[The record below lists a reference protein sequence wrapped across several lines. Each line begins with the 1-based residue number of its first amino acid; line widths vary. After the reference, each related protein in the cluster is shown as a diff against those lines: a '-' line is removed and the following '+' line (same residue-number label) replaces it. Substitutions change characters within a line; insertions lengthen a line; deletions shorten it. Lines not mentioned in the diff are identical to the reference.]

1 MTLLQPHQL
10 IDGRFTVDYLIK
22 QGAYCETY
30 RVTDIDGQPRFM
42 KLYVTGRTPKGLVD
56 ADGQVA
62 EIVFSERLKHKGV
75 NAFVARGTLMIEQGV
90 AQYMVAE
97 YFDGELLADRLQR
110 EGPMPADQAKAVMQ
124 ALLDTLHYLHDVHHL
139 LHNDVTPRNVM
150 IAPDGQPKL
159 IDMGHL
165 SGLVMGVPQ
174 FDVADL
180 DLHYCSVPAMAGLYT
195 PRNDIFAAVAVF
207 YTMLTG
213 HAPWPVDLGPIE
225 SRVEQVKALRRAR
238 REHPDLKRVPG
249 ELRDMVLKGLDCLDE
264 RFGSVRQV
272 TYELSHPGAHHRER
286 SDSDGATASGTRS
299 RHGDRGGEAALD
311 TVDVPVKRGGG
322 NGFADIAGMAEMKD
336 MLQKRVIFILK
347 DRERAE
353 RYRLTPPNGLLLYG
367 PPGCGKSFF
376 AEKFAEETGFNFML
390 VKASDLGS
398 VYIHGT
404 QGKIADLFR
413 KAEQNA
419 PTVICFDEF
428 DAFVPTRSGEVDN
441 KQAGE
446 VNEFLSQLNNCSQ
459 RGIFVIATSNRP
471 DMIDPAVLRTGRIDK
486 QVYVPLPDLEARR
499 EMIALHMKGRPAADD
514 IDYDALARLTE
525 GYVSSD
531 ITYVVNEAAMIAAFN
546 NELITQQLLLTTI
559 GGNKPSVRPD
569 VVKQY
574 EAMRERMEGLGKHGS
589 MNPVGFKAD

>member
-1 MTLLQPHQL
+1 MSSLQQQQQ

-22 QGAYCETY
+22 RSSYCETY

-42 KLYVTGRTPKGLVD
+42 KLYLIKDTPKSLVD
-56 ADGQVA
+56 DDGQVA
-62 EIVFSERLKHKGV
+62 GIILSEKLKHRGL
-75 NAFVARGTLMIEQGV
+75 NAFVAKGSLMVEQGV
-90 AQYMVAE
+90 AQYVVTD
-97 YFDGELLADRLQR
+97 YFAGELLADHLQR
-110 EGPMPADQAKAVMQ
+110 DGALPVDEAKNIMLS
-124 ALLDTLHYLHDVHHL
+124 LLETLHYLHNVHHL

-165 SGLVMGVPQ
+165 SGLVLGVPH
-174 FDVADL
+174 FDVSDL
-180 DLHYCSVPAMAGLYT
+180 DLHYCSTPSMAGLYT
-195 PRNDIFAAVAVF
+195 PMNDIFAAVAVF

-213 HAPWPVDLGPIE
+213 HAPWPVDLDSLDTRAE
-225 SRVEQVKALRRAR
+225 RVKAIRVAR
-238 REHPDLKRVPG
+238 RDDPDMANVPK
-249 ELRDMVLKGLDCLDE
+249 EYHHLIYQGLNCNDD
-264 RFGSVRQV
+264 RFETVRQV
-272 TYELSHPGAHHRER
+272 MYEVQHPTVEHNDEPADAPK
-286 SDSDGATASGTRS
+286 STNSRS
-299 RHGDRGGEAALD
+299 RQGSRRDSEALD
-311 TVDVPVKRGGG
+311 KTDIEIKRGGG
-322 NGFADIAGMAEMKD
+322 NGFADIAGMAEMKE

-404 QGKIADLFR
+404 QGKIADLFK
-413 KAEQNA
+413 KAEENA

-428 DAFVPTRSGEVDN
+428 DAFVPVRSGEVDN

-486 QVYVPLPDLEARR
+486 QVYVPLPDFEARR
-499 EMIALHMKGRPAADD
+499 EMLQLYMKDRPATEP
-514 IDYDALARLTE
+514 IDYDALARLTD

-546 NELITQQLLLTTI
+546 NEPITQQLLETTI
-559 GGNKPSVRPD
+559 NGNKPSVRPE
-569 VVKQY
+569 VIKQY
-574 EAMRERMEGLGKHGS
+574 DAIRERMEGIGKAGGLPHI
-589 MNPVGFKAD
+589 GFK